1 MEKILSVQGGKA
13 TQYIFKDKP
22 SKYVPF
28 KGKFP
33 LAEEYQQKIIY
44 ERIQNNKHLDDIP
57 EEWIRELIVKGEK
70 MYDIEDA
77 FQDYLRD
84 MGKFDGFL
92 KLKNSEKA
100 DLLLSFMDKNCIS
113 MEALKM

>member
-1 MEKILSVQGGKA
+1 MKKILSIQGGKA

-28 KGKFP
+28 KGTFP
-33 LAEEYQQKIIY
+33 LAEPYQRDLIY
-44 ERIQNNKHLDDIP
+44 NRIHENKHLDEIP

-70 MYDIEDA
+70 MFDIEDA

-84 MGKFDGFL
+84 AGMFDKFE

-100 DLLLSFMDKNCIS
+100 DLLLAFMDKNCIS
-113 MEALKM
+113 VEALKM